1 MATIFFRLLQDDVRE
16 KHLTS
21 DNDFTD
27 VGQDDWY
34 CTAVSTLSAMGVL
47 EGRTAET
54 FEPNAPITRA
64 EFAAIAVRF
73 DDSGLDPAGSFTDIA
88 GHWAKDEIRQAAALG
103 WITGYADG
111 SFRPNQSITRAEA
124 VTMLNRV
131 LQRLPETEEDLLSGM
146 RTFSDCQ
153 SSDWFYLAIQE
164 ATNSHD
170 YTRRSD
176 GYESWDEL
184 LPDPDWSQY
193 Q

>member
-1 MATIFFRLLQDDVRE
+1 MFYALLLDQNVPHTVSFSDVPADAWYAEAVNTLASLGMVSGDPDGAFRP
-16 KHLTS
+16 
-21 DNDFTD
+21 ND
-27 VGQDDWY
+27 
-34 CTAVSTLSAMGVL
+34 
-47 EGRTAET
+47 
-54 FEPNAPITRA
+54 PITRA

-88 GHWAKDEIRQAAALG
+88 GHWARDEIRQAAALG

-131 LQRLPETEEDLLSGM
+131 LQRLPETEKDLLSGM

-170 YTRRSD
+170 YIRRSD

-184 LPDPDWSQY
+184 LPDSDWSQY